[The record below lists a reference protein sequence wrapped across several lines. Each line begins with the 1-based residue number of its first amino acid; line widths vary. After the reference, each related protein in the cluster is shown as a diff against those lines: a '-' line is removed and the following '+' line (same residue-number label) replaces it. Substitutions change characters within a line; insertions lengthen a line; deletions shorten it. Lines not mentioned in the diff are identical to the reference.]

1 MPLSSLDAVG
11 QRVLRSR
18 LEEDPQIERVVLDE
32 EQSSIWIITPPDV
45 PEPPLRERVVGV
57 LAEFD
62 IAADETVIDFAAMG
76 TGPARRRVRFIG
88 AERKETRDG
97 HVRID
102 AELEWQGE
110 RFQGSA
116 EGDSGALVELRT
128 AAQAALKAVE
138 ALTREEMKLRLIG
151 VKQFRAFDT
160 ELVVASLVRT
170 NAEMQRYVGSVLA
183 TADPTR
189 AACLAVLNALNRAL
203 GNFLRTDS

>member
-18 LEEDPQIERVVLDE
+18 LEEDAEIERVVLDE

-45 PEPPLRERVVGV
+45 HEPTLRERVVSV
-57 LAEFD
+57 LAEFE
-62 IAADETVIDFAAMG
+62 IAREEAAIEFAAMG
-76 TGPARRRVRFIG
+76 SGPVRRRVRFMG

-110 RFQGSA
+110 RFHGSA

-138 ALTREEMKLRLIG
+138 ALTRDEMKLRLIG